1 MRPHKLRENKRGS
14 FPRHL
19 IIFDTET
26 TPVETELYQQH
37 LLRLGY
43 AKYVQLTSTLEI
55 RRQDEIVFKTEDEFW
70 QFVEAH
76 TYEKTCLYIFAH
88 NVDFDMSVVR
98 GYSKLRELG
107 YDVQKWFVHNNGV
120 FIKAKKGRKSVV
132 ITDTLMLFPFSLKEI
147 GKYAGLEKL
156 DMPNFEDEESKWIEY
171 CKRDVEVLTQAL
183 LKYMRFLKEHDLGNF
198 QFTIASQSFSAFR
211 HRFMKHEIYIHGNPS
226 ITELE
231 VQSYFGG
238 RTEAFKI
245 GKVDKRLYYLD
256 VNSMYPFVMRN
267 YYYPVRYIGEL
278 DNVSLSELKE
288 LIKDFCVI
296 ADVTVE
302 TDVPIVPVRKEKVIF
317 PVGRFR
323 GVYATGEIKL
333 LLEKKKIK
341 EVHKVLVYQRARIFT
356 EYVDFF
362 YAVKQKAKEE
372 GDDFSYFM
380 AKLFLNSLYGKF
392 GQRTSDLEL
401 VTDDPIKLEEYA
413 LPMVSFA
420 VGEEK
425 FVRFDEK
432 IWRVKKREPAYNSFI
447 AIASHVTSYARAYL
461 FRLMEY
467 VGLDKI
473 YYMDTDSLVV
483 DEEGYQKLKRFIN
496 KTRLGA
502 LDVKEI
508 FDSLI
513 ILGAKAYIT
522 PQARRIKGI
531 PARARQIDDNTY
543 EFDQFMRFRT
553 KLRKNMLDCQLV
565 VKATRTLS
573 RIYDKGEVLPNG
585 DVIPFVVVEGR

>member
-1 MRPHKLRENKRGS
+1 MRPHKLKENKRGS

-26 TPVETELYQQH
+26 TPIETPTHEVHQ
-37 LLRLGY
+37 LRLGY
-43 AKYVQLTSTLEI
+43 AKYVQLNSDLSI
-55 RRQDEIVFKTEDEFW
+55 RREDDCVFTTAQEFW
-70 QFVEAH
+70 QFVEDH

-88 NVDFDMSVVR
+88 NVDFDMSVVQ
-98 GYSKLRELG
+98 GYSYLRELG
-107 YDVQKWFVHNNGV
+107 YDVTKWFVHNNGL
-120 FIKAKKGRKSVV
+120 FIRAKKGRKSIVV
-132 ITDTLMLFPFSLKEI
+132 SDTLMLFPFSLKEI
-147 GKYAGLEKL
+147 GKYAGVEKL
-156 DMPNFEDEESKWIEY
+156 DMPDFSANDDSWVEY
-171 CKRDVEVLTQAL
+171 CKRDVEVLTCAL
-183 LKYMRFLKEHDLGNF
+183 LKYMKFIKENDLGNF

-211 HRFMKHEIYIHGNPS
+211 HRFMNHEIYIHGNPS

-245 GKVDKRLYYLD
+245 GTFKGSLYYLD

-267 YYYPVRYIGEL
+267 YHYPIRYLGEMS
-278 DNVSLSELKE
+278 NITVAELRE
-288 LIKDFCVI
+288 LVKDFCVI
-296 ADVTVE
+296 AEVTVE
-302 TDVPIVPVRKEKVIF
+302 TNIPIVPVRREKVIF
-317 PVGRFR
+317 PIGRFK

-333 LLEKKKIK
+333 LLEKNMVK
-341 EVHKVLVYQRARIFT
+341 EVHRVLVYQKARIFKD
-356 EYVDFF
+356 YVDFF
-362 YAVKQKAKEE
+362 YALKIKAKQER
-372 GDDFSYFM
+372 DDFTYFM

-401 VTDDPIKLEEYA
+401 VTDDPLKMEEYS

-425 FVRFDEK
+425 FIRFDEK
-432 IWRVKKREPAYNSFI
+432 IWKVKKREPAYNSFI

-461 FRLMEY
+461 FRLMEH
-467 VGLDKI
+467 VGLEKI

-483 DEEGYQKLKRFIN
+483 DQEGFEKLKRFIN

-502 LDVKEI
+502 LDIKEV
-508 FDSLI
+508 FEELT

-522 PQARRIKGI
+522 KDVRRIKGI
-531 PARARQIDDNTY
+531 PARARQVSDNSF

-553 KLRKNMLDCQLV
+553 KLRKNMLDVQLV
-565 VKATRTLS
+565 VKACRTI
-573 RIYDKGEVLPNG
+573 RRVYDKGQVLPNG
-585 DVIPFVVVEGR
+585 DVIPFVVLEE